1 MIPGRS
7 SALAGDEN
15 GGIHYM
21 SLENGLSEIID
32 VRRGRGNI
40 LDMSFCTN
48 NRFVVV
54 GENKECSFN

>member
-1 MIPGRS
+1 
-7 SALAGDEN
+7 
-15 GGIHYM
+15 M